1 MRDYADVNGDGI
13 IDTDIAKKAL
23 DLMEIDE
30 LGLDPSDRNLLKLME
45 ENYGD
50 RPVGLNTIAALTG
63 DEATTIEDYNEP
75 YLLQIGFIERTPRGR
90 RITAKARAHLRK

>member
-1 MRDYADVNGDGI
+1 
-13 IDTDIAKKAL
+13 
-23 DLMEIDE
+23 MEIDE
-30 LGLDPSDRNLLKLME
+30 LGLDPADRNLLSLME

-90 RITAKARAHLRK
+90 RITPKAREHLKKSSKK